1 MKQFLKTTAVLAVL
15 LLALTPGFGSG
26 TLYIYFDAACMDRLE
41 YGNPGNPT
49 GEKFIVYQVNTPGG
63 DKISLTLGAENPN
76 PVAQL
81 PAQTLN
87 CGNTI
92 FDLRLVQAINQ
103 QTTEVIVVRATG
115 GGRYHITKV
124 AYAGYFSNQSGVL
137 MYQSP
142 RFQFAFDTRM
152 GVIGENIALNKA
164 TSIVQF
170 EGRIDNACSGEYIFS
185 MSGLTGG
192 PYSNLVVTP
201 EIGVVEDRSGANS
214 TEAMSNTRR
223 LEKVNDRLTADY
235 LRIVCRGERPVP
247 VASAGDPGS
256 VLVPRSVEVPVAAE
270 TVIPIVAAETV
281 TTTTVPAVSDPCGEV
296 SGNGY
301 HIVRKEENLYRISLQ
316 YKVNVG
322 QLREWN
328 NLNASNT
335 IYPCQKLR
343 VASFTNT
350 NVPAGYSAE
359 SLTPRGVSEALPVW
373 KTYAG
378 AHTVQAGET
387 IASIAMR
394 YGYSEYRFRYLNN
407 LSATDVARIGQTLKT
422 TDCNCPSLADTRTPA
437 PATSASYDT
446 QTTLT
451 PRSPAVADS
460 PWGTT
465 GGRIISTGTLE
476 QATATETELTSNS
489 WRSAVNTNTYNT
501 SSVPAPYGNE
511 TYGAGSGQL
520 SSGLSA
526 RMNTAYDSTV
536 PASYEDRAV
545 KRATHLVG
553 NDETLF
559 DIARRYNTTTENL
572 RRVNNLNPGEAIIP
586 GQRLYV
592 N

>member
-1 MKQFLKTTAVLAVL
+1 MKQFLKTTAVVAVL
-15 LLALTPGFGSG
+15 LLALTPGIASG

-41 YGNPGNPT
+41 YGNPASPT
-49 GEKFIVYQVNTPGG
+49 GEKFVVYQVNTPVG

-92 FDLRLVQAINQ
+92 FDQRLVQAINQ

-152 GVIGENIALNKA
+152 GVIGENIALNK
-164 TSIVQF
+164 TNSIVQF
-170 EGRIDNACSGEYIFS
+170 EGRIDNTCSGEYIFS
-185 MSGLTGG
+185 MSGISGG
-192 PYSNLVVTP
+192 PYTNLVVVP
-201 EIGVVEDRSGANS
+201 EIGVVEDRSGANA
-214 TEAMSNTRR
+214 TAAVNNTLR

-247 VASAGDPGS
+247 VASAGDPG
-256 VLVPRSVEVPVAAE
+256 VDLIPRSVDVPVSAE
-270 TVIPIVAAETV
+270 AVIPVVNPVAPA
-281 TTTTVPAVSDPCGEV
+281 TTTTVAAADPCGEV

-316 YKVNVG
+316 YKVNVS

-328 NLNASNT
+328 NLNASST

-343 VASFTNT
+343 VASFSS
-350 NVPAGYSAE
+350 VPPGYSAE

-378 AHTVQAGET
+378 THTVQAGET
-387 IASIAMR
+387 IASIAMK

-407 LSATDVARIGQTLKT
+407 LSAGDVAKIGQTLKT
-422 TDCNCPSLADTRTPA
+422 TDCNCPSLTDTRTTTPS
-437 PATSASYDT
+437 TSYDART
-446 QTTLT
+446 ATLT

-465 GGRIISTGTLE
+465 GGKIISTGTVE

-489 WRSAVNTNTYNT
+489 WKSAVNTNTYNNYT
-501 SSVPAPYGNE
+501 LPAPYGNE
-511 TYGAGSGQL
+511 TYSAGSGQV
-520 SSGLSA
+520 SSNLSA
-526 RMNTAYDSTV
+526 RMAPTYDSTV

-545 KRATHLVG
+545 KRSTHLVG

-572 RRVNNLNPGEAIIP
+572 RRLNNLNPGEAVIP